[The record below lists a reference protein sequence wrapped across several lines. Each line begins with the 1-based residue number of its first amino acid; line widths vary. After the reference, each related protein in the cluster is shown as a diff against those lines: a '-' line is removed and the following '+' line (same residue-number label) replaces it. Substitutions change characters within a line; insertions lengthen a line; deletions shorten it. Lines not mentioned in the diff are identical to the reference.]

1 MDENFSRTM
10 EDFASVWLR
19 VCGKE
24 PPSTPAVD
32 EESALHVFIRDACCD
47 ASFYTALARMFSSA
61 GRSTLLSHAQECKT
75 RCRLLRAEYFI
86 RSGEMASAKDNCPL
100 VGGKLASLR
109 AVMLRESEQ
118 TAAFLRA
125 AQTAD
130 EPLRSL
136 YTRFAEEAERRA
148 QTNRTLLLDCF

>member
-1 MDENFSRTM
+1 MDEKFSHTM

-19 VCGKE
+19 VSGRE
-24 PPSTPAVD
+24 PPVAAPPD
-32 EESALHVFIRDACCD
+32 EEKSLRGFICEAYCD
-47 ASFYTALARMFSSA
+47 TMFYTSLSRMFPSA
-61 GRSTLLSHAQECKT
+61 ARGTLLGHAQECKT

-86 RSGEMASAKDNCPL
+86 RSGEMANFKDNCPL

-109 AVMLRESEQ
+109 AVMLREGEQ
-118 TAAFLRA
+118 AAAYRCA

-136 YTRFAEEAERRA
+136 YARFAEEAERRA
-148 QTNRTLLLDCF
+148 LTDRALLADCF